1 MLPHILAV
9 VALMAAPDSGAALH
23 LLPMPAQVTVG
34 TSRMPITGAFAVTTP
49 KFHDGRL
56 DRAVERA
63 LKRLESRTGTAYRHA
78 IARDSTFAPFTIVVD
93 GPGQTVQTETED
105 ESYTLTVSDS
115 AARLYA
121 PTVVG
126 AIRGLETFL
135 QLLER
140 DSAGAWLP
148 TVEIRDQPRFP
159 WRGLLIDVSRHW
171 EPVEVIERNLDAMAA
186 VKLNVL
192 HWHLSDDQGFRVES
206 RRFPKLQGMGSDGH
220 FYTQDQIRHIVA
232 YARDRGIRVVPEFD
246 MPGHSTSWFVGYPQ
260 YSSGPGP
267 YQIERHFGVFVPTFD
282 PTRDATY
289 RFIERFIT
297 EMAALFPDPYWHI
310 GGDEVEGSQWKN
322 NPRIQQFMR
331 VHHLADNDALQA
343 YFNRR
348 LNAILQRH
356 GKRVV
361 GWDEILNPA
370 LPKTVVVQSW
380 RGTDALVQSARQ
392 GYNGILSA
400 PYYLDAMRSA
410 ADHYLADPLP
420 SDTLLTPDQAR
431 HILGGEVCM
440 WGELL
445 TPENID
451 SRIWPR
457 TAAVAERFWSP
468 REVRDVPDMYR
479 RLAFVNVELE
489 GLGLHNIDGAP
500 RMLRRLAGTADIEP
514 LESLLQWIAPV
525 SLGQR
530 ARVQPATQQTPL
542 VALGD
547 LARPDPAG
555 AREVSDLIASVLA
568 GGASADSAAAELH
581 HIFAEWRT
589 LAAGVKPF
597 ASSSPGLEDVD
608 SVSAVLAHL
617 ADIGDEALSRRASGA
632 EPNPDWLAAQSAW
645 LGKAQHPVG
654 LVRVMV
660 VNPVR
665 QLVSSPAQTSQDRRP
680 PP

>member
-9 VALMAAPDSGAALH
+9 LALAAAPDSSATLH
-23 LLPMPAQVTVG
+23 LLPVPAQVTVG
-34 TSRMPITGAFAVTTP
+34 TGRMPITGAFAVTTP
-49 KFHDGRL
+49 TFHDGRL
-56 DRAVERA
+56 DRAVERM
-63 LKRLESRTGTAYRHA
+63 LQRLESRSGTAYRHA
-78 IARDSTFAPFTIVVD
+78 IARDSTFAPLTIVVD
-93 GPGQTVQTETED
+93 GAGQKIQTETED
-105 ESYTLTVSDS
+105 ESYTLSVSDT

-140 DSAGAWLP
+140 DSSGAWLP

-171 EPVEVIERNLDAMAA
+171 EPIEVIERNLDAMAA

-220 FYTQDQIRHIVA
+220 FYTQEQIRHIVA

-260 YSSGPGP
+260 YSSGTGP

-297 EMAALFPDPYWHI
+297 EMVALFPDPYWHI
-310 GGDEVEGSQWKN
+310 GGDEVEGSQWKD
-322 NPRIQQFMR
+322 NPRIQRFMR
-331 VHHLADNDALQA
+331 AHHLADNGALQA

-356 GKRVV
+356 GKRMV

-380 RGTDALVQSARQ
+380 RGTDALAQSARQ
-392 GYNGILSA
+392 GYSGILSA
-400 PYYLDAMRSA
+400 PYYLDAMRPA
-410 ADHYLADPLP
+410 GDHYLDDPLP
-420 SDTLLTPDQAR
+420 SDTLLTPEQAR

-457 TAAVAERFWSP
+457 TAAIAERFWSP
-468 REVRDVPDMYR
+468 REVGNVADMYR

-500 RMLRRLAGTADIEP
+500 RMLRRLAGTSDIAP
-514 LESLLQWIAPV
+514 LESLLEWIAPV

-530 ARVQPATQQTPL
+530 ARVQPATQKTPL
-542 VALGD
+542 VTLGD
-547 LARPDPAG
+547 LARPDPAR
-555 AREVSDLIASVLA
+555 ARTVSNLVETVLA
-568 GGASADSAAAELH
+568 GGADAGNAATQLQQ
-581 HIFAEWRT
+581 IFAEWRS
-589 LAAGVKPF
+589 LAAAVKPY
-597 ASSSPGLEDVD
+597 ANTSSGLADVD
-608 SVSAVLAHL
+608 SVAAVLAHL
-617 ADIGDEALSRRASGA
+617 ADIGDEALSRRSAGT
-632 EPNPDWLAAQSAW
+632 EPNPDWITEQSTW

-654 LVRVMV
+654 LVRAMV
-660 VNPVR
+660 VHPVR
-665 QLVSSPAQTSQDRRP
+665 QLIGAP
-680 PP
+680 